1 MQIGS
6 CFLIN
11 MNHCLYVSE
20 RLLTVILA
28 SCILN
33 LSVLFALQHTEPKKG
48 SKKMFCPHCGV
59 KIEDTGNFCPAC
71 GGEILAVR
79 RKRPPSGSAWK
90 WIAIAGLA
98 VAVCAVVFLIVL
110 NALPARQSTNS
121 DPSSLS
127 GQVDAEINVPFDPA
141 PSVVQE
147 DMSAATVDA
156 AEPVAALPASTPV
169 PMAEYEW
176 LEVQQVLQ
184 SKSANFVPLRWSYSG
199 FRVGATGYSHG
210 VGITLR
216 GSSYESVVA
225 SSPDGV
231 WTQPYSEVSLD
242 IPCGKRFIKITF
254 DIGFD
259 NTDTS
264 RWGAPEVNGY
274 GRLLLLDV
282 AADQILYDS
291 GVKDYSF
298 SEEFIA
304 VDTSDVNVLRII
316 YQVSPVTEKQKNSL
330 NLVLG
335 KAMLYKYGDKYT
347 ESIAYTPALDA
358 LPTSY
363 TQFEPYAT
371 DYIEKFI
378 LRGHRQ
384 KYAEEELWQF
394 SREEMEYVLNGVYA
408 LSGKWFGTSDLWN
421 YFTSKPWYY
430 PIRAD
435 ITDREKNSFQQ
446 ANENT
451 IVSYMKSLGW
461 R

>member
-1 MQIGS
+1 
-6 CFLIN
+6 
-11 MNHCLYVSE
+11 
-20 RLLTVILA
+20 
-28 SCILN
+28 
-33 LSVLFALQHTEPKKG
+33 
-48 SKKMFCPHCGV
+48 MFCPHCGV
-59 KIEDTGNFCPAC
+59 KIEETGNFCPAC
-71 GGEILAVR
+71 GGEILAAR
-79 RKRPPSGSAWK
+79 RKRPSSGSAWK

-110 NALPARQSTNS
+110 DKRARQQISADAPVNQNS
-121 DPSSLS
+121 
-127 GQVDAEINVPFDPA
+127 
-141 PSVVQE
+141 
-147 DMSAATVDA
+147 SAAASETS
-156 AEPVAALPASTPV
+156 VAALPASTPV

-184 SKSANFVPLRWSYSG
+184 SKSTNFVPLRWSYSG

-216 GSSYESVVA
+216 GTSYESVVA

-231 WTQPYSEVSLD
+231 WAEPYSEVSLD
-242 IPCGKRFIKITF
+242 IPCGKRFIKMTF

-291 GVKDYSF
+291 GVKDYAF

-335 KAMLYKYGDKYT
+335 KAMLYKYGDDYT
-347 ESIAYTPALDA
+347 PSMAYTPALDA

-371 DYIEKFI
+371 DYIEQFI

-384 KYAEEELWQF
+384 KYAVEELWQF

-446 ANENT
+446 ANEHT